1 MNFIHL
7 RAGLAACAIAVCLSG
22 CVVTSSSPGPNPEP
36 VASGTVS
43 LLFTIQGDTW
53 PSDCDYLGAT
63 EIEFVVLTGSG
74 TYTTVYA
81 ACDGFDL
88 STSLPDGTYDGEVT
102 LLDAYA
108 QPVTTTLYLGTLG
121 VVSGTD
127 LQVAIDFP
135 SSSFL
140 P

>member
-7 RAGLAACAIAVCLSG
+7 RTGLAACAITVCLSG
-22 CVVTSSSPGPNPEP
+22 CVVTASSPGPPPEP
-36 VASGTVS
+36 VASGTLS
-43 LLFTIQGDTW
+43 LLFTIQGDTL
-53 PSDCDYLGAT
+53 PSDCDYLDAT
-63 EIEFVVLTGSG
+63 EIELVVLEDSD

-81 ACDGFDL
+81 DCDGFDL

-102 LLDAYA
+102 LLDADE
-108 QPVTTTLYLGTLG
+108 QPVTTTLYLSTLR

-135 SSSFL
+135 PSSFL